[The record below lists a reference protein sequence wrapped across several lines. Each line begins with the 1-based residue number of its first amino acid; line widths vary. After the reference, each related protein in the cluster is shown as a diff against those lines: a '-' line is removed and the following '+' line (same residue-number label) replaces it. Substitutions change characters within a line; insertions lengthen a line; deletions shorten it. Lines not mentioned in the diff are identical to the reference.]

1 MSKRRLIGVSAGAIA
16 LAIASPAFAQTA
28 SGAAAQADA
37 PSGAA
42 ANDRDIVVTARR
54 VAETAHDVPA
64 AITAIGGEQ
73 LSDLLVDDAASM
85 IRQIP
90 GATLVTS
97 GPAFIGDVSIRG
109 QGGGRISSSES
120 ATGIYRDGHYA
131 AGGKFGGRTLTRLDL
146 FDLQRLEV
154 LRGPQGALYGRNA
167 VGGSLNAIANK
178 PGLHDANGW
187 VSAGYDSVEAL
198 DLEGVVNVPLVEG
211 KLAARVGGFVI
222 DQNDGHITNITTG
235 HIVDQ
240 NSSTGL
246 RAALAWKPSDSV
258 DTRLTFENYYSRT
271 PGFGSLGYRATLY
284 NGDPLDPGIFER
296 VLSTEAYAHIKQRAL
311 YWDTTVATGYGDWHF
326 NVDYKHRTGGRFDED
341 YDHFLGYKGVVLGG
355 KPVTLRN
362 NEKESF
368 ENGGAQIY
376 LSSPQSGGRWSWVGG
391 VDGLINKPT
400 GVVIVDGSAPPA
412 ALRRL
417 FRSDLSI
424 EKLRSFAAYATL
436 GYDITPKLNLNLEL
450 RVQNDRKRIDFD
462 RSASNAASL
471 TAPISFEMS
480 RSWTKLLPT
489 ATLRYKFNDA
499 QMIYARFAT
508 GYRPGGFNTN
518 IPGDAP
524 DAEKL
529 IPYDPEYVYGGEFG
543 WKAEFFDRAWTVNL
557 AAYYTETRNV
567 QSLTAASITNP
578 QFILQ
583 NVGSNHIYG
592 VELETRGRIDLGFGR
607 LDLNAGLATSHGRFN
622 KGAETLDNSGVIV
635 DLSGNRV
642 NRTRDLQLNLGG
654 VLRVPMGGGVVGSI
668 GANMRTEHGGY
679 FEPTNDD
686 KLPNYTTVD
695 LTAGVTIDRVQLRF
709 YIKNISDH
717 VYLLQDI
724 SQNNFYS
731 SPREYGGS
739 IKVAF

>member
-1 MSKRRLIGVSAGAIA
+1 MGKRRLIGVSAGAIA
-16 LAIASPAFAQTA
+16 LAIAAPAYAQTTSGA
-28 SGAAAQADA
+28 SGAA
-37 PSGAA
+37 P
-42 ANDRDIVVTARR
+42 NDQDIVVTARR
-54 VAETAHDVPA
+54 VAETAQDVPA

-178 PGLHDANGW
+178 PGLDDANGW

-222 DQNDGHITNITTG
+222 DQNDGHITNVTTG

-240 NSSTGL
+240 SSSTGL
-246 RAALAWKPSDSV
+246 RAALAWKLSDDV

-271 PGFGSLGYRATLY
+271 PGFGSLGYRETLY

-326 NVDYKHRTGGRFDED
+326 NVDYKHRTGSRYDED
-341 YDHFLGYKGVVLGG
+341 YDHFLGYKGVILGG
-355 KPVTLRN
+355 QPVTLRN

-376 LSSPQSGGRWSWVGG
+376 LASPRSDGRWSWVVG
-391 VDGLINKPT
+391 VDGLVNKSND
-400 GVVIVDGSAPPA
+400 VIVVDGSATPV
-412 ALRRL
+412 ALRRQ

-424 EKLRSFAAYATL
+424 EKLRSLAAYATL
-436 GYDITPKLNLNLEL
+436 GYDITPKLNLDLEL
-450 RVQNDRKRIDFD
+450 RVQNDRKSIDFD
-462 RSASNAASL
+462 RSASNSSSL
-471 TAPISFEMS
+471 TNTTTFDM
-480 RSWTKLLPT
+480 RQSWTRVLPT

-508 GYRPGGFNTN
+508 GYRPGGFNTS
-518 IPGDAP
+518 IPADIP

-583 NVGSNHIYG
+583 NVGGNRIYG
-592 VELETRGRIDLGFGR
+592 IELETRGRIDLGFGR
-607 LDLNAGLATSHGRFN
+607 LDLNAAVSTSDGRFD
-622 KGAETLDNSGVIV
+622 KGAMILDNTGTLV
-635 DLSGNRV
+635 DLSGNRA
-642 NRTRDLQLNLGG
+642 NQTRDLELNLGG
-654 VLRVPMGGGVVGSI
+654 VLRVPLGGRAVASL

-679 FEPTNDD
+679 FNATNDD
-686 KLPNYTTVD
+686 KLSNYTIVD
-695 LTAGVTIDRVQLRF
+695 LTAGLTIDRVQLRF
-709 YIKNISDH
+709 FVRNVGDR
-717 VYLLQDI
+717 VYLLQTV
-724 SQNNFYS
+724 SNNNFYN